1 MFYEPKDG
9 HGLPHNP
16 FKSLIVPRPIGW
28 ISTVSVDGI
37 ANLAPFSFFNGVSDT
52 PPAVM
57 FAANGR
63 LNQGR
68 LKDTLTN
75 VEATG
80 EFVVN
85 LATEAL
91 SDEMNATSA
100 SVDPEV
106 DEFAMAGLTATP
118 ARLVKPP
125 LVAQSPAQM
134 ECRYLQTVAMP
145 STDPEIRNAM
155 VLGEVIGIHIAD
167 EALTAE
173 GRVDTALMRPLAR
186 LGYMEYTVVEKVFS
200 LDRPA

>member
-28 ISTVSVDGI
+28 ISTVSADGI

-63 LNQGR
+63 INQGR

-106 DEFAMAGLTATP
+106 DEFALAGLTATP
-118 ARLVKPP
+118 SRIVKPP
-125 LVAQSPAQM
+125 RVAQSPAQL
-134 ECRYLQTVAMP
+134 ECRYLQTVDLA
-145 STDPEIRNAM
+145 SSDPDIRNAV

>member
-28 ISTVSVDGI
+28 ISTISADGI
-37 ANLAPFSFFNGVSDT
+37 ANLAPFSFFNGVSEA

-57 FAANGR
+57 FAANGKLDR
-63 LNQGR
+63 GR

-75 VEATG
+75 VEETG

-85 LATEAL
+85 LVTEVL
-91 SDEMNATSA
+91 TDEMNATSA
-100 SVDPEV
+100 HVDPEV
-106 DEFAMAGLTATP
+106 DEFALAGLTATP
-118 ARLVKPP
+118 SQLVKPP
-125 LVAQSPAQM
+125 RVAQSPAQM
-134 ECRYLQTVAMP
+134 ECRYLQTVALA
-145 STDPEIRNAM
+145 SSDAEWQNAV

-173 GRVDTALMRPLAR
+173 GKVDVALLRPLAR

-200 LDRPA
+200 LDQPA

>member
-28 ISTVSVDGI
+28 ISTVSAEGV

-57 FAANGR
+57 FAANGKII
-63 LNQGR
+63 QGR

-91 SDEMNATSA
+91 FDEMNATSA
-100 SVDPEV
+100 NVGPEV
-106 DEFAMAGLTATP
+106 DEFALAGLTATP

-125 LVAQSPAQM
+125 LVAQSPAQL
-134 ECRYLQTVAMP
+134 ECRYLQTIALA
-145 STDPEIRNAM
+145 SNDAEWRNAV
-155 VLGEVIGIHIAD
+155 VLGEVVGVHIAD
-167 EALTAE
+167 EMLSAE

-200 LDRPA
+200 HGRPE

>member
-28 ISTVSVDGI
+28 ISTVSADGI

-63 LNQGR
+63 INQGR

-106 DEFAMAGLTATP
+106 DEFPLAGLTATP
-118 ARLVKPP
+118 SRLVKPP
-125 LVAQSPAQM
+125 RVAQSPAQL
-134 ECRYLQTVAMP
+134 ECRYLQTVTLA
-145 STDPEIRNAM
+145 SSDPDFRNAV

>member
-28 ISTVSVDGI
+28 ISTISADGI
-37 ANLAPFSFFNGVSDT
+37 ANLAPFSFFNGVSEA

-57 FAANGR
+57 FAANGKLDR
-63 LNQGR
+63 GR

-75 VEATG
+75 VEETG

-85 LATEAL
+85 LVTEVL
-91 SDEMNATSA
+91 TDEMNATSA
-100 SVDPEV
+100 HVDPEV
-106 DEFAMAGLTATP
+106 DEFALAGLTATP
-118 ARLVKPP
+118 SQLVKPP
-125 LVAQSPAQM
+125 RVAQSPAQM
-134 ECRYLQTVAMP
+134 ECRYLQTVALA
-145 STDPEIRNAM
+145 SSDAEWQNAV

>member
-28 ISTVSVDGI
+28 ISTVSADGI
-37 ANLAPFSFFNGVSDT
+37 ANLAPFSFFNGVSDS

-63 LNQGR
+63 INQGR

-106 DEFAMAGLTATP
+106 DEFALAGLTATP
-118 ARLVKPP
+118 SRIVKPP
-125 LVAQSPAQM
+125 RVAQSPAQL
-134 ECRYLQTVAMP
+134 ECRYLQTVDLA
-145 STDPEIRNAM
+145 SSDPDIRNAV

>member
-37 ANLAPFSFFNGVSDT
+37 ANLAPFSFFNGVSEA

-57 FAANGR
+57 FAANGKLDR
-63 LNQGR
+63 GR

-75 VEATG
+75 VEETG

-85 LATEAL
+85 LVTEVL
-91 SDEMNATSA
+91 TDEMNATSA
-100 SVDPEV
+100 HVDPEV
-106 DEFAMAGLTATP
+106 DEFALAGLTATP
-118 ARLVKPP
+118 SQLVKPP
-125 LVAQSPAQM
+125 RVAQSPAQM
-134 ECRYLQTVAMP
+134 ECRYLQTVALA
-145 STDPEIRNAM
+145 SSDAEWQNAV

-173 GRVDTALMRPLAR
+173 GKVDVALLRPLAR

>member
-28 ISTVSVDGI
+28 ISTVSADGI

-63 LNQGR
+63 INQGR

-106 DEFAMAGLTATP
+106 DEFALAGLTGTP
-118 ARLVKPP
+118 SRIVKPP
-125 LVAQSPAQM
+125 RVAQSPAQL
-134 ECRYLQTVAMP
+134 ECRYLQTVDLA
-145 STDPEIRNAM
+145 SSDPDIRNAV

>member
-28 ISTVSVDGI
+28 ISTISADGI
-37 ANLAPFSFFNGVSDT
+37 ANLAPFSFFNGVSEA

-57 FAANGR
+57 FAANGKLDR
-63 LNQGR
+63 GR

-75 VEATG
+75 VEETG

-85 LATEAL
+85 LVTEVL
-91 SDEMNATSA
+91 TDEMNATSA
-100 SVDPEV
+100 HVDPEV
-106 DEFAMAGLTATP
+106 DEFALAGLTATP
-118 ARLVKPP
+118 SQLVKPP
-125 LVAQSPAQM
+125 RVAQSPAQM
-134 ECRYLQTVAMP
+134 ECRYLQTVALA
-145 STDPEIRNAM
+145 SSDAEWQNAV

-173 GRVDTALMRPLAR
+173 GKVDVALLRPLAR